1 MDDRAVRISK
11 FLSLVLRH
19 QPEKIGLSLD
29 QSGWASVEQLI
40 EASRRRGFE
49 FTHEELQNV
58 VAGNDKKRFSLS
70 EDGLWI
76 RANQGHSIKVE
87 LGYAPTAPPE
97 ILYHGT
103 AERFL
108 TSIKQQGLIKGK
120 RHHVHLS
127 ADVDTA
133 TKVGRRHGK
142 PVVLR
147 VEAGRMSQDGF
158 IFYLSANGVWL
169 TDRVPVQYLTDT
181 APLAYERG
189 AVPILR
195 GAI

>member
-1 MDDRAVRISK
+1 MDDRAGRISK

-29 QSGWASVEQLI
+29 QSGWASVERLI
-40 EASRRRGFE
+40 EASSSRGFD
-49 FTHEELQNV
+49 FTREELQNV
-58 VAGNDKKRFSLS
+58 VDGNDKKRFSLS

-76 RANQGHSIKVE
+76 RANQGHSIEVE

-147 VEAGRMSQDGF
+147 IEAGRMGQDDF

-169 TDRVPVQYLTDT
+169 TDCVPVRYLTGT
-181 APLAYERG
+181 
-189 AVPILR
+189 VPISR
-195 GAI
+195 GSI

>member
-1 MDDRAVRISK
+1 MGDRAVRISK
-11 FLSLVLRH
+11 FLSLTLRH
-19 QPEKIGLSLD
+19 QPEKIGLRLSE
-29 QSGWASVEQLI
+29 SGWASVEQLI
-40 EASRRRGFE
+40 EASRRAGIE
-49 FTHEELQNV
+49 FTREELQNV
-58 VAGNDKKRFSLS
+58 VDNNDKKRFSLS

-76 RANQGHSIKVE
+76 RANQGHSVE
-87 LGYAPTAPPE
+87 VDLGYAPTVPPE

-142 PVVLR
+142 PVVLK
-147 VEAGRMSQDGF
+147 VEAGKMRQDGF
-158 IFYLSANGVWL
+158 VFL
-169 TDRVPVQYLTDT
+169 PF
-181 APLAYERG
+181 
-189 AVPILR
+189 
-195 GAI
+195 

>member
-29 QSGWASVEQLI
+29 QSGWASTRQLI
-40 EASRRRGFE
+40 EASRGRGFE
-49 FTHEELQNV
+49 FTLEELQNV

-70 EDGLWI
+70 EDGLWV

-108 TSIKQQGLIKGK
+108 TSIKQQGLMKGK
-120 RHHVHLS
+120 RRHVHLS

-133 TKVGRRHGK
+133 TKVGRRHGR

-147 VEAGRMSQDGF
+147 VKAGLMCQDSF

-169 TDRVPVQYLTDT
+169 TEHAPVQYL
-181 APLAYERG
+181 AF
-189 AVPILR
+189 
-195 GAI
+195 

>member
-1 MDDRAVRISK
+1 MDNRSVRISK
-11 FLSLVLRH
+11 FLSLTLRH
-19 QPEKIGLSLD
+19 QPEKIGLRLSE
-29 QSGWASVEQLI
+29 SGWASVEQLI
-40 EASRRRGFE
+40 AASRKHGVE
-49 FTHEELQNV
+49 FTLEELQNV
-58 VAGNDKKRFSLS
+58 VASNDKKRFSLS
-70 EDGLWI
+70 EDGLRI
-76 RANQGHSIKVE
+76 RANQGHSIEVE

-108 TSIKQQGLIKGK
+108 AAIKQQGLIKGK

-147 VEAGRMSQDGF
+147 IEAGRMRQDGF

-169 TDRVPVQYLTDT
+169 TDRVPVQYLTGT
-181 APLAYERG
+181 VER
-189 AVPILR
+189 A
-195 GAI
+195 

>member
-1 MDDRAVRISK
+1 MDNRAVRISK

-29 QSGWASVEQLI
+29 QSGWAPVEQLI
-40 EASRRRGFE
+40 EASRKHGVE
-49 FTHEELQNV
+49 FTLEELQNV
-58 VAGNDKKRFSLS
+58 VASNDKERFSLS

-76 RANQGHSIKVE
+76 RASQGHSIKVE

-103 AERFL
+103 ADRFL

-133 TKVGRRHGK
+133 MKVGRRHGK

-147 VEAGRMSQDGF
+147 IEAGRMRQDGF
-158 IFYLSANGVWL
+158 VFYLSANGVWL
-169 TDRVPVQYLTDT
+169 AEHVPIQYL
-181 APLAYERG
+181 
-189 AVPILR
+189 VF
-195 GAI
+195 